1 MQVQIY
7 CIFYQPFLSPNYCQL
22 CITKFFK
29 GRLYNKIPVI
39 ICRHYITSSLWLSF
53 SGCSP
58 AELGSICPTNKI
70 TKMEKQIY
78 KFTEFVSY
86 EKNLSLF
93 LIIIHLLKT
102 TLIKN
107 FFKPY
112 GSINL
117 VSDLKLP

>member
-1 MQVQIY
+1 
-7 CIFYQPFLSPNYCQL
+7 
-22 CITKFFK
+22 
-29 GRLYNKIPVI
+29 
-39 ICRHYITSSLWLSF
+39 
-53 SGCSP
+53 
-58 AELGSICPTNKI
+58 
-70 TKMEKQIY
+70 MEKQIY